1 MMRYRTLGR
10 TGLRVSEIG
19 FGCGNVGGLMT
30 RDGHDEQL
38 GAVRRALALGI
49 NYFDTARA
57 YGEGRSE
64 TNLGRVLDE
73 VGEEVVLSTKVRLE
87 ADALGDTAAAAVSH
101 AEQGLARLGRDS
113 VDLMQLH
120 TRLVNRRESGRFG
133 MTPVEVL
140 GPGGVIEGF
149 KRLRDQG
156 RVKFF
161 GFTGLGDVEAI
172 EALVDSGELDS
183 FQAYYNLLNP
193 SAAQAVPD
201 GFSALDYR
209 RVIDRAAAKGM
220 GVVVIR
226 VLAAGVLS
234 PTPESGGGTSREP
247 LSAGSD
253 YEQDVARAHKL
264 GFLKDHGLESLPQA
278 AIRFALMKPEVA
290 TVLVGFSNNAQIDEA
305 AACSGAGPLPET
317 ANAALRELWDSDF
330 GSRQPGSP
338 LSPRP

>member
-1 MMRYRTLGR
+1 MMQYRMLGN

-19 FGCGNVGGLMT
+19 FGCGNVGGLMV
-30 RDGHDEQL
+30 RGSHDQQISS
-38 GAVRRALALGI
+38 VRHALDLGI

-57 YGEGRSE
+57 YGEGQSE

-73 VGEEVVLSTKVRLE
+73 IGEEVILSTKIRLE
-87 ADALGDTAAAAVSH
+87 SDALQDIAAATASEV
-101 AEQGLARLGRDS
+101 EQGLARLGRGS
-113 VDLMQLH
+113 VDLIQLH
-120 TRLVNRRESGRFG
+120 TRLVEKREPGRFA
-133 MTPVEVL
+133 MTPDEVL
-140 GPGGVIEGF
+140 GPGGVIEAF

-156 RVKFF
+156 RVGFF

-172 EALVDSGELDS
+172 HALVDSGEFHS

-193 SAAQAVPD
+193 SAGQAVPE

-209 RVIDRAAAKGM
+209 RTIDRAAAGGM

-234 PTPESGGGTSREP
+234 AVPESGGSSSREP

-253 YEQDVARAHKL
+253 HERDVARAHKL
-264 GFLKDHGLESLPQA
+264 SFLKDHGLESLPRA
-278 AIRFALMKPEVA
+278 AIRFAFMKPEVS

-305 AACSGAGPLPET
+305 AACSGAAPLPE
-317 ANAALRELWDSDF
+317 AAMAGLREIWDRDF
-330 GSRQPGSP
+330 GDR
-338 LSPRP
+338 

>member
-1 MMRYRTLGR
+1 MMQYRMLGN

-19 FGCGNVGGLMT
+19 FGCGNVGGLMV
-30 RDGHDEQL
+30 RGSHDQQISS
-38 GAVRRALALGI
+38 VRHALDLGI

-57 YGEGRSE
+57 YGEGQSE

-73 VGEEVVLSTKVRLE
+73 IGEEVILSTKIRLE
-87 ADALGDTAAAAVSH
+87 SDALQDIAAATASEV
-101 AEQGLARLGRDS
+101 EQGLARLGRGS
-113 VDLMQLH
+113 VDLIQLH
-120 TRLVNRRESGRFG
+120 TRLVEKREPGRFA
-133 MTPVEVL
+133 MTPDEVL
-140 GPGGVIEGF
+140 GPGGVIEAF

-156 RVKFF
+156 RVGFF

-172 EALVDSGELDS
+172 HALVDSGEFHS

-193 SAAQAVPD
+193 SAGQAVPE

-209 RVIDRAAAKGM
+209 RIIDRAAAGGM

-234 PTPESGGGTSREP
+234 AVPESGGGSSREP

-253 YEQDVARAHKL
+253 YERDVARAHKL
-264 GFLKDHGLESLPQA
+264 SFLKDHGLESLPRA
-278 AIRFALMKPEVA
+278 AIRFAFMKPEVS

-305 AACSGAGPLPET
+305 AACSGAGPLPEAAMAGCARSGTGTSAT
-317 ANAALRELWDSDF
+317 ARSVC
-330 GSRQPGSP
+330 
-338 LSPRP
+338 RPTR

>member
-1 MMRYRTLGR
+1 MMQYRMLGN

-19 FGCGNVGGLMT
+19 FGCGNVGGLMV
-30 RDGHDEQL
+30 RGSHDQQISS
-38 GAVRRALALGI
+38 VRHALDLGI

-57 YGEGRSE
+57 YGEGQSE

-73 VGEEVVLSTKVRLE
+73 IGEEVILSTKIRLE
-87 ADALGDTAAAAVSH
+87 SDALQDIAAATASEV
-101 AEQGLARLGRDS
+101 EQGLARLGRGS
-113 VDLMQLH
+113 VDLIQLH
-120 TRLVNRRESGRFG
+120 TRLVEKREPGRFA
-133 MTPVEVL
+133 MTPDEVL
-140 GPGGVIEGF
+140 GPGGVIEAF

-156 RVKFF
+156 RVGFF

-172 EALVDSGELDS
+172 HALVDSGEFHS

-193 SAAQAVPD
+193 SAGQAVPE

-209 RVIDRAAAKGM
+209 RIIDRAAAGGM

-234 PTPESGGGTSREP
+234 AVPESGGGSSREP

-253 YEQDVARAHKL
+253 YERDVARAHKL
-264 GFLKDHGLESLPQA
+264 SFLKDHGLESLPQA
-278 AIRFALMKPEVA
+278 AIRFAFMKPEVS

-305 AACSGAGPLPET
+305 AACSGAGPLPE
-317 ANAALRELWDSDF
+317 AAMAGLREVWDRDF
-330 GSRQPGSP
+330 GDR
-338 LSPRP
+338 

>member
-1 MMRYRTLGR
+1 MQYRILGR

-30 RDGHDEQL
+30 RDGHDEQVA
-38 GAVRRALALGI
+38 AVRHALDLGI

-73 VGEEVVLSTKVRLE
+73 VGAEVVLSTKVRLE
-87 ADALGDTAAAAVSH
+87 ADALQDIAEAAVSH
-101 AEQGLARLGRDS
+101 AEQGLARLGRES

-133 MTPVEVL
+133 MTPDEVL

-156 RVKFF
+156 LVGFF

-172 EALVDSGELDS
+172 EALVDSGEFDS

-193 SAAQAVPD
+193 SAGQAVPA
-201 GFSALDYR
+201 GFSALDYG
-209 RVIDRAAAKGM
+209 RVIDRAAACGM

-234 PTPESGGGTSREP
+234 PMPESGGGTSREP

-253 YEQDVARAHKL
+253 YERDVARAHKL

-278 AIRFALMKPEVA
+278 AIRFALMKPEVS
-290 TVLVGFSNNAQIDEA
+290 TVLVGFSNNAQINEA

-317 ANAALRELWDSDF
+317 AMAALRETWDSDF
-330 GSRQPGSP
+330 GSR
-338 LSPRP
+338 

>member
-1 MMRYRTLGR
+1 MMQYRMLGN

-19 FGCGNVGGLMT
+19 FGCGNVGGLMV
-30 RDGHDEQL
+30 RGNHDQQISS
-38 GAVRRALALGI
+38 VRHALDLGI

-57 YGEGRSE
+57 YGEGQSE

-73 VGEEVVLSTKVRLE
+73 IGEEVILSTKIRLE
-87 ADALGDTAAAAVSH
+87 SDALQDIAAATASEV
-101 AEQGLARLGRDS
+101 EQGLARLGRGS
-113 VDLMQLH
+113 VDLIQLH
-120 TRLVNRRESGRFG
+120 TRLVEKREPGRFA
-133 MTPVEVL
+133 MTPDEVL
-140 GPGGVIEGF
+140 GPGGVIEAF

-156 RVKFF
+156 RVGFF

-172 EALVDSGELDS
+172 HALVDSGEFHS

-193 SAAQAVPD
+193 SAGQAVPE

-209 RVIDRAAAKGM
+209 RTIDRAAAGGM

-234 PTPESGGGTSREP
+234 AVPESGGGSSREP

-253 YEQDVARAHKL
+253 YERDVARAHKL
-264 GFLKDHGLESLPQA
+264 SFLKDHGLESLPRA
-278 AIRFALMKPEVA
+278 AIRFAFMKPEVS

-305 AACSGAGPLPET
+305 AACSGAGPLPE
-317 ANAALRELWDSDF
+317 AAMAALRDVWERDF
-330 GSRQPGSP
+330 GDR
-338 LSPRP
+338 

>member
-1 MMRYRTLGR
+1 MMQYRMLGS

-38 GAVRRALALGI
+38 GAVKHALSLGI

-73 VGEEVVLSTKVRLE
+73 AGEEVILSTKIRLE
-87 ADALGDTAAAAVSH
+87 ADALQDIAAAAAVEV
-101 AEQGLARLGRDS
+101 EQGLARLGRAS
-113 VDLMQLH
+113 VHLIQLH
-120 TRLVNRRESGRFG
+120 TRLATRRESGRFA
-133 MTPVEVL
+133 MTPEEVL
-140 GPGGVIEGF
+140 GPGGVIEAF

-156 RVKFF
+156 RVGHF
-161 GFTGLGDVEAI
+161 GFTGLGEVEAI
-172 EALVDSGELDS
+172 HALVDSGEFHS

-193 SAAQAVPD
+193 SAGQPVPQ

-209 RVIDRAAAKGM
+209 QVIDQAAARGM

-234 PTPESGGGTSREP
+234 PTPEAGGGTSREP

-253 YEQDVARAHKL
+253 YERDVARAHKL
-264 GFLKDHGLESLPQA
+264 GFLKDHGLESLPRA
-278 AIRFALMKPEVA
+278 AIRFALVKPEVS

-305 AACSGAGPLPET
+305 VACSGAGPLPEE
-317 ANAALRELWDSDF
+317 AMAGLLDIWDRDF
-330 GSRQPGSP
+330 GSRW
-338 LSPRP
+338 

>member
-1 MMRYRTLGR
+1 MMQYRMLGN

-19 FGCGNVGGLMT
+19 FGCGNVGGLMV
-30 RDGHDEQL
+30 RGSHDQQISS
-38 GAVRRALALGI
+38 VRHALDLGI

-57 YGEGRSE
+57 YGEGQSE

-73 VGEEVVLSTKVRLE
+73 IGEEVILSTKIRLE
-87 ADALGDTAAAAVSH
+87 PDALQDIAAATASEV
-101 AEQGLARLGRDS
+101 EQGLARLGRGS
-113 VDLMQLH
+113 VDLIQLH
-120 TRLVNRRESGRFG
+120 TRLVEKREPGRFA
-133 MTPVEVL
+133 MTPDEVL
-140 GPGGVIEGF
+140 GPGGVIEAF

-156 RVKFF
+156 RVGFF

-172 EALVDSGELDS
+172 HALVDSGEFHS

-193 SAAQAVPD
+193 SAGQAVSE

-209 RVIDRAAAKGM
+209 RIIDRAAAGGM

-234 PTPESGGGTSREP
+234 AVPESGGGSSREP

-253 YEQDVARAHKL
+253 YERDVARAHKMS
-264 GFLKDHGLESLPQA
+264 FLKDHGLESLPRA
-278 AIRFALMKPEVA
+278 AIRFAFMKPEVS

-305 AACSGAGPLPET
+305 AACSGAGPLPE
-317 ANAALRELWDSDF
+317 AAMAALREVWERDF
-330 GSRQPGSP
+330 GDR
-338 LSPRP
+338 

>member
-1 MMRYRTLGR
+1 MQYRMLGR

-38 GAVRRALALGI
+38 DAVRHALSLGI
-49 NYFDTARA
+49 NYFDTAKA
-57 YGEGRSE
+57 YGEGKSE

-73 VGEEVVLSTKVRLE
+73 IGEEIVLSTKVRLE
-87 ADALGDTAAAAVSH
+87 SDALGDIASATVAH
-101 AEQGLARLGRDS
+101 ADQGLARLGRDS

-120 TRLVNRRESGRFG
+120 TRLVNRREDGRFG
-133 MTPVEVL
+133 MTPAEVL

-149 KRLRDQG
+149 KRLRDRG
-156 RVKFF
+156 RVGFF

-172 EALVDSGELDS
+172 EALVDSGEFDS

-193 SAAQAVPD
+193 SAGQSVPA
-201 GFSALDYR
+201 GFSALNYR
-209 RVIDRAAAKGM
+209 RVIDRAAAQGM

-247 LSAGSD
+247 LSEGSD
-253 YEQDVARAHKL
+253 YERDVARAHKL
-264 GFLKDHGLESLPQA
+264 GFFKDHGLESLPQA
-278 AIRFALMKPEVA
+278 AIRFALMKREVC
-290 TVLVGFSNNAQIDEA
+290 TVLVGFSNNTQIDEA
-305 AACSGAGPLPET
+305 AACSGANPLPET
-317 ANAALRELWDSDF
+317 AMAALREMWDRDF
-330 GSRQPGSP
+330 GDR
-338 LSPRP
+338 

>member
-1 MMRYRTLGR
+1 MMQYRMLGN

-19 FGCGNVGGLMT
+19 FGCGNVGGLMV
-30 RDGHDEQL
+30 RGSHDQQISS
-38 GAVRRALALGI
+38 VRHALDLGI

-57 YGEGRSE
+57 YGEGQSE

-73 VGEEVVLSTKVRLE
+73 IGEEVILSTKIRLE
-87 ADALGDTAAAAVSH
+87 PDALQDIAAATASEV
-101 AEQGLARLGRDS
+101 EQGLARLGRGS
-113 VDLMQLH
+113 VDLIQLH
-120 TRLVNRRESGRFG
+120 TRLVEKREPGRFA
-133 MTPVEVL
+133 MTPDEVL
-140 GPGGVIEGF
+140 GPGGVIEAF

-156 RVKFF
+156 RVGFF

-172 EALVDSGELDS
+172 HALVDSGEFHS

-193 SAAQAVPD
+193 SAGQAVPE

-209 RVIDRAAAKGM
+209 RVIDRAAAGGM

-234 PTPESGGGTSREP
+234 AVPESGGGSSREP

-253 YEQDVARAHKL
+253 YERDVARAHKL
-264 GFLKDHGLESLPQA
+264 SFLKDHGLESLPRA
-278 AIRFALMKPEVA
+278 AIRFAFMKPEVS

-305 AACSGAGPLPET
+305 AACSGAGPLPE
-317 ANAALRELWDSDF
+317 AAMAALREVWERDF
-330 GSRQPGSP
+330 GDR
-338 LSPRP
+338 

>member
-1 MMRYRTLGR
+1 MQYRTLGA

-38 GAVRRALALGI
+38 GAVRHALSLGI

-57 YGEGRSE
+57 YGDGQSE
-64 TNLGRVLDE
+64 INLGRVLDE

-87 ADALGDTAAAAVSH
+87 ADALQDIAAATVTH
-101 AEQGLARLGRDS
+101 AEQGLARLGRDR
-113 VDLMQLH
+113 VDLLQLH
-120 TRLVNRRESGRFG
+120 TRVSDRRESGRFG
-133 MTPVEVL
+133 MTPDEIL
-140 GPGGVIEGF
+140 GPGGVVEGL

-156 RVKFF
+156 RVGFF

-172 EALVDSGELDS
+172 EALVDSGEFHS

-193 SAAQAVPD
+193 SAGQSVPH

-209 RVIDRAAAKGM
+209 RVIDRAAAGNM

-253 YEQDVARAHKL
+253 YEGDVARAHKL
-264 GFLKDHGLESLPQA
+264 GFLEEHGLQSLPQA
-278 AIRFALMKPEVA
+278 ATRFALMKPEVS

-305 AACSGAGPLPET
+305 AGCSGAGPLPE
-317 ANAALRELWDSDF
+317 AAMAELRNLWDSDF
-330 GSRQPGSP
+330 GSR
-338 LSPRP
+338 

>member
-1 MMRYRTLGR
+1 MMQYRMLGN

-19 FGCGNVGGLMT
+19 FGCGNVGGLMV
-30 RDGHDEQL
+30 RGSHDQQISS
-38 GAVRRALALGI
+38 VRHALDLGI

-57 YGEGRSE
+57 YGEGQSE

-73 VGEEVVLSTKVRLE
+73 IGEEVILSTKIRLE
-87 ADALGDTAAAAVSH
+87 SDALQDIAAATASEV
-101 AEQGLARLGRDS
+101 EQGLARLGRGS
-113 VDLMQLH
+113 VDLIQLH
-120 TRLVNRRESGRFG
+120 TRLVEKREPGRFA
-133 MTPVEVL
+133 MTPDEVL
-140 GPGGVIEGF
+140 GPGGVIEAF

-156 RVKFF
+156 RVGFF

-172 EALVDSGELDS
+172 HALVDSGEFHS

-193 SAAQAVPD
+193 SAGQAVSE

-209 RVIDRAAAKGM
+209 RIIDRAAAGGM

-234 PTPESGGGTSREP
+234 AVPESGGGSSREP

-253 YEQDVARAHKL
+253 YERDVARAHKL
-264 GFLKDHGLESLPQA
+264 SFLKDHGLESLPRA
-278 AIRFALMKPEVA
+278 AIRFAFMKPEVS

-305 AACSGAGPLPET
+305 AACSGAGPLPE
-317 ANAALRELWDSDF
+317 AAMAGLREVWERDF
-330 GSRQPGSP
+330 GDR
-338 LSPRP
+338 

>member
-1 MMRYRTLGR
+1 MMQYRMLGN

-19 FGCGNVGGLMT
+19 FGCGNVGGLMV
-30 RDGHDEQL
+30 RGSHDQQISS
-38 GAVRRALALGI
+38 VRHALDLGI

-57 YGEGRSE
+57 YGEGQSE

-73 VGEEVVLSTKVRLE
+73 IGEEVILSTKIRLE
-87 ADALGDTAAAAVSH
+87 SDALQDIAAATASEV
-101 AEQGLARLGRDS
+101 EQGLARLGRGS
-113 VDLMQLH
+113 VDLIQLH
-120 TRLVNRRESGRFG
+120 TRLVEKREPGRFA
-133 MTPVEVL
+133 MTPDEVL
-140 GPGGVIEGF
+140 GPGGVIEAF

-156 RVKFF
+156 RVGFF

-172 EALVDSGELDS
+172 HALVDSGEFHS

-193 SAAQAVPD
+193 SAGQAVPE

-209 RVIDRAAAKGM
+209 RTIDRAAAGGM

-234 PTPESGGGTSREP
+234 AVPESGGGSSREP

-253 YEQDVARAHKL
+253 YERDVARAHKL
-264 GFLKDHGLESLPQA
+264 SFLKDHGLESLPRA
-278 AIRFALMKPEVA
+278 AIRFAFMKPAVS

-305 AACSGAGPLPET
+305 AACSGAGPLPES
-317 ANAALRELWDSDF
+317 AMAALREVWERDF
-330 GSRQPGSP
+330 GDR
-338 LSPRP
+338 

>member
-1 MMRYRTLGR
+1 MQYRMLGR

-38 GAVRRALALGI
+38 GAVRHALSLGI

-57 YGEGRSE
+57 YGEGKSE
-64 TNLGRVLDE
+64 TNLGRVLGE
-73 VGEEVVLSTKVRLE
+73 VGAEVVLSTKVRLE
-87 ADALGDTAAAAVSH
+87 ADALPDIAGAAVSH
-101 AEQGLARLGRDS
+101 ADQGLARLGRDS

-133 MTPVEVL
+133 MTPAEVL

-149 KRLRDQG
+149 KRLRDRG
-156 RVKFF
+156 RAGFF

-172 EALVDSGELDS
+172 DALVDSGEFDS

-193 SAAQAVPD
+193 SAGQAVPD
-201 GFSALDYR
+201 GFSALDYG
-209 RVIDRAAAKGM
+209 RVIDRAAAQGM

-253 YEQDVARAHKL
+253 YERDVARAHKL
-264 GFLKDHGLESLPQA
+264 GFLEDHGLESLPQTA
-278 AIRFALMKPEVA
+278 MRFALMKPEVS

-305 AACSGAGPLPET
+305 VACSGAGPLPEP
-317 ANAALRELWDSDF
+317 AMAGLREIWESDF
-330 GSRQPGSP
+330 NSR
-338 LSPRP
+338 

>member
-1 MMRYRTLGR
+1 MMQYRMLGN

-19 FGCGNVGGLMT
+19 FGCGNVGGLMV
-30 RDGHDEQL
+30 RGRHDQQISS
-38 GAVRRALALGI
+38 VRHALDLGI

-57 YGEGRSE
+57 YGEGQSE

-73 VGEEVVLSTKVRLE
+73 IGEEVILSTKIRLE
-87 ADALGDTAAAAVSH
+87 PDALQDIAAATASEV
-101 AEQGLARLGRDS
+101 EQGLARLGRGS
-113 VDLMQLH
+113 VDLIQLH
-120 TRLVNRRESGRFG
+120 TRLVEKRESGRFA
-133 MTPVEVL
+133 MTPDEVL
-140 GPGGVIEGF
+140 GPGGVIEAF

-156 RVKFF
+156 RVGFF

-172 EALVDSGELDS
+172 HALVDSGEFHS

-193 SAAQAVPD
+193 SAGQAVPE

-209 RVIDRAAAKGM
+209 RIIDRAAAGGM

-234 PTPESGGGTSREP
+234 AVPESGGGSSREP

-253 YEQDVARAHKL
+253 YERDVARAHKL
-264 GFLKDHGLESLPQA
+264 SFLKDHGLESLPRA
-278 AIRFALMKPEVA
+278 AIRFAFMKPEVS

-305 AACSGAGPLPET
+305 AACSGAGPLPE
-317 ANAALRELWDSDF
+317 AAMAALREVWERDF
-330 GSRQPGSP
+330 GDR
-338 LSPRP
+338 

>member
-1 MMRYRTLGR
+1 MRYRMLGG

-30 RDGHDEQL
+30 RDGHEAQL
-38 GAVRRALALGI
+38 AAVRRALELGI

-64 TNLGRVLDE
+64 THLGRVLAE
-73 VGEEVVLSTKVRLE
+73 TGAEVVLSTKIRL
-87 ADALGDTAAAAVSH
+87 DAGALDDIAAAAAVQT
-101 AEQGLARLGRDS
+101 EQGLARLGRPS
-113 VDLMQLH
+113 VDLIQLH
-120 TRLVNRRESGRFG
+120 TRLVNRRGTGRFA
-133 MTPVEVL
+133 MTPADVL
-140 GPGGVIEGF
+140 GPGGVVDGF
-149 KRLRDQG
+149 KRLRDRG
-156 RVKFF
+156 RASFF

-172 EALVDSGELDS
+172 EALVDSGEFHS

-193 SAAQAVPD
+193 SAGQAVPE

-209 RVIDRAAAKGM
+209 GVIDRAAARGM

-253 YEQDVARAHKL
+253 YERDVARTRQL
-264 GFLKDHGLESLPQA
+264 GFFMHQGLESLSRA
-278 AIRFALMKPEVA
+278 AIRFALMKPEVH
-290 TVLVGFSNNAQIDEA
+290 TVLVGFSDNAQIDEA
-305 AACSGAGPLPET
+305 AGCSGAGALPE
-317 ANAALRELWDSDF
+317 AAMAGLRAVWDSDF
-330 GSRQPGSP
+330 GSRR
-338 LSPRP
+338 PRRA

>member
-1 MMRYRTLGR
+1 MMQYRMLGN

-19 FGCGNVGGLMT
+19 FGCGNVGGLMV
-30 RDGHDEQL
+30 RGNHDQQISS
-38 GAVRRALALGI
+38 VRHALDLGI

-57 YGEGRSE
+57 YGEGQSE

-73 VGEEVVLSTKVRLE
+73 IGEEVILSTKIRLE
-87 ADALGDTAAAAVSH
+87 SDALQDIAAATASEV
-101 AEQGLARLGRDS
+101 EQGLARLGRGS
-113 VDLMQLH
+113 VDLIQLH
-120 TRLVNRRESGRFG
+120 TRLVEKREPGRFA
-133 MTPVEVL
+133 MTPDEVL
-140 GPGGVIEGF
+140 GPGGVIEAF

-156 RVKFF
+156 RVGFF

-172 EALVDSGELDS
+172 HALVDSGEFHS

-193 SAAQAVPD
+193 SAGQAVPE

-209 RVIDRAAAKGM
+209 RTIDRAAAGGM

-234 PTPESGGGTSREP
+234 AVPESGGGSSREP

-253 YEQDVARAHKL
+253 YERDVARAHKL
-264 GFLKDHGLESLPQA
+264 SFLKDHGLESLPRA
-278 AIRFALMKPEVA
+278 AIRFAFMKPEVS

-305 AACSGAGPLPET
+305 AACSGAGPLPE
-317 ANAALRELWDSDF
+317 AAMAGLREIWDRDF
-330 GSRQPGSP
+330 GD
-338 LSPRP
+338 L

>member
-1 MMRYRTLGR
+1 MQYRTLGR

-38 GAVRRALALGI
+38 GAVRHALGLGI

-73 VGEEVVLSTKVRLE
+73 VGAEVVLSTKVRLE
-87 ADALGDTAAAAVSH
+87 ADALQDIAGAAVAH
-101 AEQGLARLGRDS
+101 ADQGLARLGRES
-113 VDLMQLH
+113 VDLMQIH
-120 TRLVNRRESGRFG
+120 TRLVDRRESGRFG
-133 MTPVEVL
+133 MTPAEVL

-156 RVKFF
+156 RVRFF

-172 EALVDSGELDS
+172 EALVDSGEFDS

-193 SAAQAVPD
+193 SAGQPVPD

-209 RVIDRAAAKGM
+209 RVIDRAAAQGM

-234 PTPESGGGTSREP
+234 ATPESGGGTSREP

-253 YEQDVARAHKL
+253 YERDVARAHKL
-264 GFLKDHGLESLPQA
+264 GFLMDHGLESLPQA
-278 AIRFALMKPEVA
+278 AIRFALMKPEVG

-305 AACSGAGPLPET
+305 ATCSGAGPLPEG
-317 ANAALRELWDSDF
+317 AMAGLRERWDSDF
-330 GSRQPGSP
+330 GSR
-338 LSPRP
+338 

>member
-1 MMRYRTLGR
+1 MMQYRMLGN

-19 FGCGNVGGLMT
+19 FGCGNVGGLMV
-30 RDGHDEQL
+30 RGSHDQQISS
-38 GAVRRALALGI
+38 VRHALDLGI

-57 YGEGRSE
+57 YGEGQSE

-73 VGEEVVLSTKVRLE
+73 IGEEVILSTKIRLE
-87 ADALGDTAAAAVSH
+87 SDALQDIAAATASEV
-101 AEQGLARLGRDS
+101 EQGLARLGRGS
-113 VDLMQLH
+113 VDLIQLH
-120 TRLVNRRESGRFG
+120 TRLVEKREPGRFA
-133 MTPVEVL
+133 MTPDEVL
-140 GPGGVIEGF
+140 GPGGVIEAF

-156 RVKFF
+156 RVGFF

-172 EALVDSGELDS
+172 HALVDSGEFHS

-193 SAAQAVPD
+193 SAGQAVPE

-209 RVIDRAAAKGM
+209 RIIDRAAAGGM

-234 PTPESGGGTSREP
+234 AVPESGGGSSREP

-253 YEQDVARAHKL
+253 YERDVARAHKL
-264 GFLKDHGLESLPQA
+264 SFLKDHGLESLPRA
-278 AIRFALMKPEVA
+278 AIRFAFMKPEVS

-305 AACSGAGPLPET
+305 AACSGAGPLPE
-317 ANAALRELWDSDF
+317 AAMAALREVWERDF
-330 GSRQPGSP
+330 GD
-338 LSPRP
+338 L

>member
-1 MMRYRTLGR
+1 MMQYRTLGR
-10 TGLRVSEIG
+10 TGLRVSDIG

-30 RDGHDEQL
+30 RDGHDEQVA
-38 GAVRRALALGI
+38 AVRHALSLGI

-73 VGEEVVLSTKVRLE
+73 VGAEVVLSTKVRLE
-87 ADALGDTAAAAVSH
+87 ADALQDIASAAVSH
-101 AEQGLARLGRDS
+101 AEQGLARLGRES

-120 TRLVNRRESGRFG
+120 TRLVDRRESGRFG
-133 MTPVEVL
+133 MTPHEVL

-172 EALVDSGELDS
+172 EALVDSGEFHS

-193 SAAQAVPD
+193 SAGQSVPD
-201 GFSALDYR
+201 GFSALNYR
-209 RVIDRAAAKGM
+209 RVIDRASTQGM

-253 YEQDVARAHKL
+253 YERDVARVHKL
-264 GFLKDHGLESLPQA
+264 GFLKDHGLESLPHA
-278 AIRFALMKPEVA
+278 AIRFALMKPEVG

-305 AACSGAGPLPET
+305 AACSGAGPLP
-317 ANAALRELWDSDF
+317 AGAMAGLREIWDRDF
-330 GSRQPGSP
+330 SN
-338 LSPRP
+338 L